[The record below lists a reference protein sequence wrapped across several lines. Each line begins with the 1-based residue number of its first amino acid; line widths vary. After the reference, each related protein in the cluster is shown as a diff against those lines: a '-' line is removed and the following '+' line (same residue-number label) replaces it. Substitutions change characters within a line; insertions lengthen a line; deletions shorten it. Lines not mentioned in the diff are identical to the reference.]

1 MLKTETFYFS
11 STNRNSVKGRAQMW
25 NVMDNDEGNPLR
37 SWKLQYD
44 RYAEEFSGKIVAKMK
59 KGKPRSAA
67 DIKSIRFG
75 LLGCDDLCVNAGRAM
90 SKPGGTGKKRF

>member
-11 STNRNSVKGRAQMW
+11 STKRNSVKGRAQKW
-25 NVMDNDEGNPLR
+25 NVMDEDKGNPLR

-44 RYAEEFSGKIVAKMK
+44 RYAEEFSGKIVTKLK
-59 KGKPRSAA
+59 DKPRSAI
-67 DIKSIRFG
+67 DIESVRFG

>member
-1 MLKTETFYFS
+1 
-11 STNRNSVKGRAQMW
+11 VDGRAQKW
-25 NVMDNDEGNPLR
+25 NVMDGPYDVDNDEGNPLR

-44 RYAEEFSGKIVAKMK
+44 RYAEEFSGKIVKKMK
-59 KGKPRSAA
+59 KGKPRSAT
-67 DIKSIRFG
+67 DIESVRFG